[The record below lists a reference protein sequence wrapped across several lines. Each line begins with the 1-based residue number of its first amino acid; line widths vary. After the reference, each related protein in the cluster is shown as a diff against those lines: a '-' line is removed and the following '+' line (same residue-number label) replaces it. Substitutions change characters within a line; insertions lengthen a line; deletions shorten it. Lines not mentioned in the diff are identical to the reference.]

1 VHDENLWLHQHGL
14 GSFQELIVVWNTE
27 LNAFDLK
34 LHKTELS
41 AYDLK
46 YQRKFACKNPHSY
59 IKLVHAKPR
68 TCALA
73 RGHTH
78 TVRVWVCVSVRLCVC
93 VRAQVC
99 AFVCVCARACTCIRA
114 YVHTCLRA
122 CVRARVRAHASAC
135 EGHFKMM
142 VHRNI
147 DQHVVT
153 GRPRA
158 VEASPQSAASLP

>member
-1 VHDENLWLHQHGL
+1 MHDENLWLPQHGL

-99 AFVCVCARACTCIRA
+99 AFV
-114 YVHTCLRA
+114 
-122 CVRARVRAHASAC
+122 VRARVRAHASAC

-158 VEASPQSAASLP
+158 VEASPQSAASPP

>member
-1 VHDENLWLHQHGL
+1 M
-14 GSFQELIVVWNTE
+14 VWNTE

-99 AFVCVCARACTCIRA
+99 AFVCVCAPYIRA
-114 YVHTCLRA
+114 FVRAYARA
-122 CVRARVRAHASAC
+122 CVRMRVLARGTSR
-135 EGHFKMM
+135 
-142 VHRNI
+142 
-147 DQHVVT
+147 
-153 GRPRA
+153 
-158 VEASPQSAASLP
+158 